1 MTVLSS
7 KQDSDPIQSISRP
20 DRAAEGPERSDDL
33 DDGSVINFVVG
44 IGASAG
50 GLRSLQRLFKSLPV
64 TDEVAYVVVQH
75 ISPVAESN
83 MDEILSRYTKMNV
96 SIVEHGMQI
105 QAAHV
110 YLIPPAKEIRLNG
123 NRIEVHDLTR
133 DQIAKPID
141 TFFES
146 LAESFGGRAIA
157 AILSGTGSDGSQG
170 VRRIRAMG
178 GTTIAESPM
187 SAQFDG
193 MPKAAVATDCI
204 DFSLTPEQIA
214 QWLIRQFSN
223 PDQKPAIESELGE
236 EQLTGI
242 RLIFA
247 LLAKRH
253 DIEFSYYKPATVA
266 RRIERRQQMRR
277 LDSIFKYA
285 DFVEGNVEEL
295 DFLYHDLLIGV
306 TKFFRDTEAFAK
318 LSKHVKDA
326 VAKQP
331 AHEEFR
337 VWVAGC
343 ATGEEA
349 YSIAVVCD
357 EAFKA
362 VDRKPNYK
370 IFATDVHGG
379 ALEGAARGVYS
390 SDSMEYVGQ
399 QRRSRY
405 FIQESDNSFRVSADL
420 RRHMVFARH
429 NVVQDPPFTR
439 MNLLTCRNLL
449 IYLNNEA
456 QFKAVSA
463 FHFSLKIGG
472 MMMMGASETPGKFLT
487 EFEVADETWKLF
499 TKIRNLPVNAAEN
512 NDILAVP
519 MTRPRR
525 LVNLLNSDRPE
536 TLSFTSLVEGYDL
549 ILKEYVSSGVML
561 NDKRS
566 VMHIFG
572 NANRYLK
579 SNSGRFSGDLMSFLE
594 DDVKVAIAAAL
605 IRARREMGKEILLE
619 DLPMPLSDGGSELTD
634 VSVRAM
640 GGHSKSSFVWFIT
653 FEPKPPIEDPLD
665 GSDDPG
671 RSGEEGQATGQSA
684 TGESDSKRISV
695 PRDAFTAMESELLYT
710 KESLS
715 ASIDALETSN
725 EELQAT
731 NEELVASNEELQST
745 NEELH
750 SVNEELYSVN
760 AENQR
765 KIEALEE
772 MTDDV
777 DNLLA
782 STDIGTIFLDSELR
796 VRKFTR
802 AASSYIKLLPS
813 DIGRHLTDFATHIV
827 CVDFYDKI
835 SRVITSGQSIT
846 EHVATRNS
854 DRKVLVRI
862 LPYLSNG
869 AVKGAIVNF
878 IELDESDE

>member
-1 MTVLSS
+1 MTEPLP
-7 KQDSDPIQSISRP
+7 KHDSDVSQSS
-20 DRAAEGPERSDDL
+20 AFSHESS
-33 DDGSVINFVVG
+33 DGSEVAPGDAGEDSVIHFVVG

-64 TDEVAYVVVQH
+64 TQGIAYVVVQH
-75 ISPVAESN
+75 ISPVADSN
-83 MDEILSRYTKMNV
+83 MDEILSRYTDMKVMNV
-96 SIVEHGMQI
+96 QHGVQI
-105 QAAHV
+105 QSAHI
-110 YLIPPAKEIRLNG
+110 YLIPPAKEIRLKG
-123 NRIEVHDLTR
+123 NRIEVFDLNR
-133 DQIAKPID
+133 DQVAKPID
-141 TFFES
+141 TFFRS
-146 LAESFGGRAIA
+146 MAESYGGRSIA
-157 AILSGTGSDGSQG
+157 VVLSGTGSDGSDGIRQ
-170 VRRIRAMG
+170 IRAMG
-178 GTTIAESPM
+178 GTTIAESIV

-193 MPKAAVATDCI
+193 MPKAAVATECV

-214 QWLIRQFSN
+214 KWLTQQFKD
-223 PDQKPAIESELGE
+223 PDQKPTLETELGE

-242 RLIFA
+242 QLLFS

-253 DIEFSYYKPATVA
+253 DIEFSFYKPATVA
-266 RRIERRQQMRR
+266 RRIERRQQMCR
-277 LDSIFKYA
+277 LRSIFEYA
-285 DFVEGNVEEL
+285 NFVEGNVEEL

-306 TKFFRDTEAFAK
+306 TKFFRDTEAFTK
-318 LSKHVKDA
+318 LLKHVKEA
-326 VAKQP
+326 VKIQP
-331 AHEEFR
+331 PGQEFR

-357 EAFKA
+357 EAFRA
-362 VDRKPNYK
+362 VDREPNYK

-379 ALEGAARGVYS
+379 SLDHASRGIYS
-390 SDSMEYVGQ
+390 RDSMEYVGQ
-399 QRRSRY
+399 DRQSKF
-405 FIQESDNSFRVSADL
+405 FIHESENAFRVTTDL

-439 MNLLTCRNLL
+439 MDLVTCRNLL
-449 IYLNNEA
+449 IYLKTEA
-456 QFKAVSA
+456 QYKAISS
-463 FHFSLKIGG
+463 FHFSLKTRG
-472 MMMMGASETPGKFLT
+472 MMMMGASETPGKFST
-487 EFEVADETWKLF
+487 EFEVVDETWKLF
-499 TKIRNLPVNAAEN
+499 TKIRNLP
-512 NDILAVP
+512 LANGKQEDLRTAP

-536 TLSFTSLVEGYDL
+536 SLSFTSLVEGYDL
-549 ILKEYVSSGVML
+549 ILKEYVASGVML
-561 NDKRS
+561 DDKRN

-579 SNSGRFSGDLMSFLE
+579 SSSGRFSGSLMSFLE
-594 DDVKVAIAAAL
+594 GDIKVAIAAAL
-605 IRARREMGKEILLE
+605 IRASRELGKRIMLE
-619 DLPMPLSDGGSELTD
+619 NFLMSLSDGNTERTD
-634 VSVRAM
+634 VTVRAM

-653 FEPKPPIEDPLD
+653 FEPKSSDD
-665 GSDDPG
+665 GSGDD
-671 RSGEEGQATGQSA
+671 GQCDGVDADGQPETG
-684 TGESDSKRISV
+684 DSNLNRTTV
-695 PRDAFTAMESELLYT
+695 AEDAFTAMESELLYT

-715 ASIDALETSN
+715 ATIEELETSN

-765 KIEALEE
+765 KIGALEE

-813 DIGRHLTDFATHIV
+813 DIGRDLTDFATHIV
-827 CVDFYDKI
+827 CPNFYDKI
-835 SRVITSGQSIT
+835 RDVIQQGQTIT
-846 EHVATRNS
+846 ENVATRNS
-854 DRKVLVRI
+854 DAKVLVRI

-869 AVKGAIVNF
+869 IANGAIVNF
-878 IELDESDE
+878 IELGDSNG